1 MGAMGTQSTL
11 LCIHRDPG
19 KLLHLEENGY
29 RLLTA
34 TNGSEGLRLL
44 MSRTVDA
51 VVIEYHLGLL
61 DGATVAS
68 EIKQVRPQVPIVMVC
83 DNLELPDDAL
93 KSVDAFVIRSDGHPC
108 GHHTFRAERGVGQ
121 SARWCCLR
129 SGNEEFF
136 QPFGPGPATQNNHLA
151 RQMIL
156 TGNWGRAYEKPAKQ
170 SSRRSQCLGIK
181 AALKKLVCGVVV
193 GVCASTLPTRG
204 TRLG

>member
-1 MGAMGTQSTL
+1 MGTQSTL
-11 LCIHRDPG
+11 LCIHRDPRQ
-19 KLLHLEENGY
+19 LLHLEANGY

-93 KSVDAFVIRSDGHPC
+93 KSVDAFVIRSDGRHFLVAIIHFVLSVEW
-108 GHHTFRAERGVGQ
+108 GKQRGGAAFAAATR
-121 SARWCCLR
+121 SFLNR
-129 SGNEEFF
+129 SGLGR
-136 QPFGPGPATQNNHLA
+136 PRKTATS
-151 RQMIL
+151 
-156 TGNWGRAYEKPAKQ
+156 RA
-170 SSRRSQCLGIK
+170 RRS
-181 AALKKLVCGVVV
+181 
-193 GVCASTLPTRG
+193 
-204 TRLG
+204 